1 MAKENEKPAPKLDP
15 DDLVLRARPRPV
27 KRINRRVLALLT
39 GTGFVLI
46 AAAFFVALD
55 PPELFDRSVKGRELY
70 RTENNPTPEG
80 LERLPSR
87 YSDLEPRIELG
98 PPLPGDLGSG
108 IAQAERDLGIEV
120 TPNLPF
126 RPDPEA
132 DAVRAERIR
141 QARLAQQGRESGVF
155 FQLATR
161 SAGLL
166 DPKSATADRS
176 APVQDVQVFQTDN
189 TDSRIF
195 AAAGPSVRGTLADQ
209 NGQDRKQAFLNASVD
224 DEIYSKNTLQ
234 DPISPYQLMAGT
246 IISASLIT
254 GLNSDLPGS
263 VIAQITEHVYDTPT
277 GQYLLI
283 PQGSRV
289 IGTYD
294 SQVSFG
300 QERAL
305 VVWQRI
311 IMPDGSSIVI
321 DNLPAIDTAG
331 YAGLH
336 DKVDF
341 HTWRLLKGIAL
352 STILG
357 VGTELTF
364 GDEEN
369 ELIEALR
376 SSGQDSANQI
386 GQRLTE
392 RNLNIQPT
400 ITIRP
405 GWPFRIIVH
414 KDIVLR
420 PYRQQEGE
428 R

>member
-1 MAKENEKPAPKLDP
+1 
-15 DDLVLRARPRPV
+15 
-27 KRINRRVLALLT
+27 
-39 GTGFVLI
+39 
-46 AAAFFVALD
+46 
-55 PPELFDRSVKGRELY
+55 
-70 RTENNPTPEG
+70 
-80 LERLPSR
+80 
-87 YSDLEPRIELG
+87 
-98 PPLPGDLGSG
+98 
-108 IAQAERDLGIEV
+108 
-120 TPNLPF
+120 
-126 RPDPEA
+126 
-132 DAVRAERIR
+132 
-141 QARLAQQGRESGVF
+141 
-155 FQLATR
+155 
-161 SAGLL
+161 
-166 DPKSATADRS
+166 
-176 APVQDVQVFQTDN
+176 
-189 TDSRIF
+189 
-195 AAAGPSVRGTLADQ
+195 
-209 NGQDRKQAFLNASVD
+209 
-224 DEIYSKNTLQ
+224 
-234 DPISPYQLMAGT
+234 MAGT

-254 GLNSDLPGS
+254 GLNSDLPGR
-263 VIAQITEHVYDTPT
+263 VIAQITENVYDTST

-283 PQGSRV
+283 PQGARV

-311 IMPDGSSIVI
+311 IMPDGASIVI

-376 SSGQDSANQI
+376 SSAQDSANQV
-386 GQRLTE
+386 GQGLTE

-405 GWPFRIIVH
+405 GWPLKIIVQ

-420 PYRQQEGE
+420 PYRQREAA